1 MEHDFKKDE
10 LIYIAKDYIKSNK
23 EFFVYKDS
31 STEILWTDFPPS
43 LKHKESYDSEK
54 YKPHTK
60 KKNLFNR
67 LYKISQNFMFYYK
80 RILLGREL
88 IVSKRVLDFG
98 SGDGA
103 FFKFMHSPSLIID
116 ALDPFFKAE
125 NIDQKNFYS
134 NISQVPDNQYDIVF
148 MWHSLEHV
156 QMLESTI
163 NEVYKKIKAN
173 GSLIVAVPNHKSFDA
188 IYYRDKWAALD
199 VPRHLWHFTTKSIK
213 KIMLKHGFKLKR
225 SFPLPL
231 DAYYISYLSA
241 NNKKSFFPIFQG
253 LLIGTLSNFI
263 GIFSGQFSSNT
274 YVFEKKD

>member
-31 STEILWTDFPPS
+31 STEILWTDFPSS

-213 KIMLKHGFKLKR
+213 KMMLKHGFKLKR
-225 SFPLPL
+225 SFPLLL
-231 DAYYISYLSA
+231 DAYYISYMSA
-241 NNKKSFFPIFQG
+241 NYKKSFFPIFQG
-253 LLIGTLSNFI
+253 LLIGTVSNFI
-263 GIFSGQFSSNT
+263 GIFSGQFSSNA

>member
-43 LKHKESYDSEK
+43 LKHKESYGSEK

-60 KKNLFNR
+60 QKNLFNR

-213 KIMLKHGFKLKR
+213 KMMLKHGFKLKR
-225 SFPLPL
+225 SFPLLL
-231 DAYYISYLSA
+231 DAYYISYMSA
-241 NNKKSFFPIFQG
+241 NYKKSFFPIFQG
-253 LLIGTLSNFI
+253 LLIGTVSNFI